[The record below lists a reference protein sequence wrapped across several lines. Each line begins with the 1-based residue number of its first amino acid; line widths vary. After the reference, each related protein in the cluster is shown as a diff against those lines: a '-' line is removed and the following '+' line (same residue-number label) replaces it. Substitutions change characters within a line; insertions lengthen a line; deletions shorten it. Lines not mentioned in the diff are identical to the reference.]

1 MWHQVM
7 QGPTA
12 LLARIATSGK
22 SVITHAEPIPQEELS
37 TCMTA
42 CADSCLLST
51 GFRVTGDDQKRQLCA
66 ASTFTCDIR
75 DASTQQEP
83 EAIGVV
89 HRTLASLRDVS
100 GMCIIMRESITT
112 TQPVAEDQMKL
123 HSLSSA
129 LCVFVPLP
137 AQDHPL
143 QVRICVHCWRV
154 HVVFS
159 EHAKLVRASFQSLN
173 WHLDHPTIWV
183 PWPS

>member
-112 TQPVAEDQMKL
+112 TQPVAEDQMITYSSTISALNRAGQWQKAL
-123 HSLSSA
+123 QLLAECSAAQWRADVILYSSA
-129 LCVFVPLP
+129 VSSCEK
-137 AQDHPL
+137 A
-143 QVRICVHCWRV
+143 
-154 HVVFS
+154 
-159 EHAKLVRASFQSLN
+159 
-173 WHLDHPTIWV
+173 
-183 PWPS
+183 